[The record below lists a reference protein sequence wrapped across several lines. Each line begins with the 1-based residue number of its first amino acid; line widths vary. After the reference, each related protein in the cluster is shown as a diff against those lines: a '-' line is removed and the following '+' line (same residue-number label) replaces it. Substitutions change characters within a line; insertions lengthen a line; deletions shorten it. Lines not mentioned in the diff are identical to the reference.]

1 MELSKEAKD
10 SSKPLEKLMLGRL
23 SLSAKEAAKSN
34 CSLSLKL
41 PQIDNKI
48 NKREKSLVRR
58 VWPVTASAKEPLPSG
73 CSSDE
78 RNRQEQLRQP
88 DLRSIE
94 TIIKASENLG
104 GGI

>member
-23 SLSAKEAAKSN
+23 LLSAKEAAKSN

-41 PQIDNKI
+41 PQIDNT

-58 VWPVTASAKEPLPSG
+58 VWPVTASARSLYHQDAPLMREIAK
-73 CSSDE
+73 SS
-78 RNRQEQLRQP
+78 
-88 DLRSIE
+88 
-94 TIIKASENLG
+94 
-104 GGI
+104 